1 MSKSV
6 FNKATF
12 EAAFALS
19 VIALATS
26 ERVTKAELQ
35 VQSRAVLEAVH
46 ITGDIGYA
54 NRLIEVL
61 TPVNKKVAT
70 LYFKFFTGFSFDD
83 VLGIFTK
90 KSKKRYTSAH
100 EASMTFLED
109 PNNNIWSWAARHVD
123 VTPKAFSLDK
133 VTDYMKTTLQKAKDN
148 GLTDKD
154 VLRAIIKGGIT
165 ADCIIA
171 IMDELGY
178 DEQIVTETII
188 TNDAMEQPALM

>member
-1 MSKSV
+1 MSHA
-6 FNKATF
+6 FNKAKF

-61 TPVNKKVAT
+61 TPVNKKTAVV
-70 LYFKFFTGFSFDD
+70 YFKHFAGFSFDD
-83 VLGIFTK
+83 NLGIFTK
-90 KSKKRYTSAH
+90 KSKKRYDAAH
-100 EASMTFLED
+100 KESLTFLED
-109 PNNNIWSWAARHVD
+109 PLNNIWTWAARNLVVEHK
-123 VTPKAFSLDK
+123 PFSLDS
-133 VTDYMKTTLQKAKDN
+133 VTSNVKLYLQKAKDN

-154 VLRAIIKGGIT
+154 VMRAIIKGGIS

-178 DEQIVTETII
+178 DATVEDEKPAPVGE
-188 TNDAMEQPALM
+188 ALM